1 MTDTAPV
8 ALFVTDTGPLITLA
22 AAESL
27 DYLLLTP
34 LDVVVPDA
42 VVYEATKDVDA
53 LGAAAILE
61 WLQRNAVRV
70 RVAPTSIFADVFV
83 ASTAGVRPRFKG
95 LGERAAMEAIE
106 SAGLPP
112 GSAAVLLTEDDK
124 VYRRLLA
131 LDGGAPPETTIPLST
146 RDFLDALESG
156 GLINSADEVYR
167 RAEDAGRFAS
177 RRKMLEAA
185 DERAR
190 AAVAALMKRP

>member
-61 WLQRNAVRV
+61 WLQRNAARV

-190 AAVAALMKRP
+190 AAVAAFLKRP

>member
-61 WLQRNAVRV
+61 WLQRNAARV

-146 RDFLDALESG
+146 GISSMLWS
-156 GLINSADEVYR
+156 
-167 RAEDAGRFAS
+167 RAASSTPPTRFTVGPRMPVASLRAGRL
-177 RRKMLEAA
+177 LEAA

-190 AAVAALMKRP
+190 AAVAAFLKRP